1 MTSNYSHKALV
12 FGSISIDKIINKYG
26 TYVDVLGGSASYAL
40 LATKQKECQL
50 VGTVGSDFSNEHF
63 NLLSNHSINLD
74 DLKIEEG
81 KTFAWGG
88 EYAQDFSTRE
98 TLYVNPGVSEKYM
111 PVLSEDS
118 KQCEYLLLGNTHPN
132 LQLTVLD
139 QIQSNPFVILDTF
152 KLYMDIANNDLK
164 KIISKSNLLCINY
177 NEAVYLS
184 GLLHHTLRE
193 MAECI
198 LNMGTGSLII
208 KQGEDGASFFD
219 SDTHFS
225 IGAYPV
231 ETVMDTTGAGD
242 AFAGG
247 LLSSKMAGKNIQES
261 MIAGATMAS
270 FCIENIA
277 HEGIVNVSDGEYQ
290 LRKEWIKSTLTY

>member
-247 LLSSKMAGKNIQES
+247 LLSSKVAGKNIQES

-277 HEGIVNVSDGEYQ
+277 HEGIVNVSDREYQ

>member
-164 KIISKSNLLCINY
+164 KIIPKSNLLCINY

>member
-184 GLLHHTLRE
+184 GLSHHTLRE

-277 HEGIVNVSDGEYQ
+277 HEGIVTVPDIEYQ

>member
-12 FGSISIDKIINKYG
+12 FGSISIDKIVNKYG
-26 TYVDVLGGSASYAL
+26 TYSNVLGGSASYAL
-40 LATKQKECQL
+40 LATKNKECQL
-50 VGTVGSDFSNEHF
+50 VGMVGSDFSKTHF
-63 NLLSNHSINLD
+63 NLLGNHSINLD
-74 DLKIEEG
+74 DLNIEEG

-88 EYAQDFSTRE
+88 EYANDFSTRK
-98 TLYVNPGVSEKYM
+98 TLYVDPGVSEKYR
-111 PVLSEDS
+111 PILSEKA
-118 KQCEYLLLGNTHPN
+118 KQCEFLLLGNTHPN

-139 QIQSNPFVILDTF
+139 QIQSNPFIILDTF
-152 KLYMDIANNDLK
+152 KLYIDIANNDLK

-184 GLLHHTLRE
+184 GLSNPSLKE

-198 LNMGTGSLII
+198 LNMGTDSLII
-208 KQGEDGASFFD
+208 KQGENGASFFD
-219 SDTHFS
+219 SNTHFS

-231 ETVMDTTGAGD
+231 KTVMDTTGAGD
-242 AFAGG
+242 TFAGG
-247 LLSSKMAGKNIQES
+247 LLSSKIAGKNIEES

-277 HEGIVNVSDGEYQ
+277 HEGIVTVSDVEYQ

>member
-184 GLLHHTLRE
+184 GLSHHTLRE

-277 HEGIVNVSDGEYQ
+277 HEGMVNVSDREYQ

>member
-139 QIQSNPFVILDTF
+139 QIQSSCF
-152 KLYMDIANNDLK
+152 Y
-164 KIISKSNLLCINY
+164 
-177 NEAVYLS
+177 
-184 GLLHHTLRE
+184 
-193 MAECI
+193 
-198 LNMGTGSLII
+198 
-208 KQGEDGASFFD
+208 
-219 SDTHFS
+219 
-225 IGAYPV
+225 
-231 ETVMDTTGAGD
+231 
-242 AFAGG
+242 
-247 LLSSKMAGKNIQES
+247 
-261 MIAGATMAS
+261 
-270 FCIENIA
+270 
-277 HEGIVNVSDGEYQ
+277 
-290 LRKEWIKSTLTY
+290 